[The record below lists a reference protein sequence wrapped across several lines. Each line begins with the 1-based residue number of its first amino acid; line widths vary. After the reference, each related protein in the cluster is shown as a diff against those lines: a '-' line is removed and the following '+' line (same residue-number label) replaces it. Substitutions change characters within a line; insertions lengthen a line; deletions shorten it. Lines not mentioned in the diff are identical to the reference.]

1 MFQTLVRP
9 LFYALVQAWEWRSV
23 VVSLPAVCGALD
35 LSSNIEN
42 RGGSGLSPMTLMEM
56 FNIADLG
63 LS

>member
-1 MFQTLVRP
+1 M
-9 LFYALVQAWEWRSV
+9 
-23 VVSLPAVCGALD
+23 SLPAVRGALD

-42 RGGSGLSPMTLMEM
+42 HGGGGLSPMTLMEM